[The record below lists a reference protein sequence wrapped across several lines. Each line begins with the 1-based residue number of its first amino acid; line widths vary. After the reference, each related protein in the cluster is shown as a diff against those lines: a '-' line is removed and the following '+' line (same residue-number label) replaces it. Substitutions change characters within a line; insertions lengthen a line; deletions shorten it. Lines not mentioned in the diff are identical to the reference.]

1 MHLANLSDRLYA
13 ISEQIGGDTFHGQC
27 LDNCAKQASSLEK
40 DIEDFAKMVEE
51 VNAMETW
58 NADTLA
64 DFVQQTNKYIVKF
77 SRNVHIKY
85 EENT

>member
-1 MHLANLSDRLYA
+1 MSNLSERLYNL
-13 ISEQIGGDTFHGQC
+13 SESIGGGHTADEIES
-27 LDNCAKQASSLEK
+27 CARQASALEK
-40 DIEDFAKMVEE
+40 DIENFAKMVEE
-51 VNAMETW
+51 VNAMENW